1 MVICKVIHLVEY
13 GPIIFMSKSVLVDK
27 ITGTFVSASNLV
39 ILIRWL
45 VTEASIQDPR
55 QVEAYR
61 LLSIYN
67 KL

>member
-55 QVEAYR
+55 QVEDYR